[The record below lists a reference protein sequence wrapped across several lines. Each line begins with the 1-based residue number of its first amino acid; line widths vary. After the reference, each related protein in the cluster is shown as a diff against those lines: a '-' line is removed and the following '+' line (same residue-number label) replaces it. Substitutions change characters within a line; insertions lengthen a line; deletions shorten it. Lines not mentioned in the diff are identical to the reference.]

1 MSLPVPKGKRFRQ
14 PLLAG
19 ERLAAHPSAELASPR
34 SAARSSSASAGA
46 LPSAALFPLAT
57 AGHLSSVSTLSPLSS
72 SSSRASK
79 AYAFSPGTPSGGGG
93 GAGGRPVLRQRRG
106 GAGGSG
112 SVLALAAS
120 PLRDSVTHARLNSPV
135 PRARRQVE
143 FREKKNVFIEP

>member
-1 MSLPVPKGKRFRQ
+1 MWLHVSKGKRFRQ

-19 ERLAAHPSAELASPR
+19 ERLGSPIAELSPR
-34 SAARSSSASAGA
+34 SAARSSASAGA

-57 AGHLSSVSTLSPLSS
+57 SGHLSSVSTLSPLSS

-79 AYAFSPGTPSGGGG
+79 AYASPGTPSGGGG
-93 GAGGRPVLRQRRG
+93 GGGGRPVLRQRRG

-112 SVLALAAS
+112 SVALAAS
-120 PLRDSVTHARLNSPV
+120 PLRDSVMHARLNSPV

-143 FREKKNVFIEP
+143 FKKKKKESS